1 MSASEPCPECKG
13 KCCIDQ
19 DYRCRVLHMAA
30 ESYEHVCDYC
40 WDGTK
45 YVPPRTALDER
56 RDVLAWLR
64 DVGTS
69 ASMSADEMVTINWIA
84 RAIFGMEHVGA
95 ATKGKP

>member
-1 MSASEPCPECKG
+1 MSAPEPCPECKG
-13 KCCIDQ
+13 RCCLDELYYPIE
-19 DYRCRVLHMAA
+19 HMGAGWYGHDC
-30 ESYEHVCDYC
+30 ESCE
-40 WDGTK
+40 DGTK
-45 YVPPRTALDER
+45 YVMPRTALDER

>member
-1 MSASEPCPECKG
+1 MSELEPCPECKG
-13 KCCIDQ
+13 KCCLDELYYPIE
-19 DYRCRVLHMAA
+19 HMGAGWYGHDC
-30 ESYEHVCDYC
+30 ESCE
-40 WDGTK
+40 DGTK

>member
-1 MSASEPCPECKG
+1 MSELEPCPECKW

-30 ESYEHVCDYC
+30 EFYEHVCENC
-40 WDGTK
+40 FDGTK

-69 ASMSADEMVTINWIA
+69 ASMSADEMVTINWVA